1 MRRPGRWLVSDGYAA
16 YDALD
21 GIRFSRLKLMRKSPL
36 HYAHAVD
43 KDTAN
48 RGFLRAV
55 HCLVLEPW
63 RFDDLFVVDAER
75 QTASR
80 KGMHALANVGKT
92 VIKPADE
99 TKARNIANAVR
110 THPAAGPLF
119 TGEGQS
125 EVPMQWRH
133 PGTGL
138 LCKALRDRWTRDKFG
153 QRCLVDLK
161 TYGTTDPDIVGWR
174 VYELGAHIQMAHY
187 EEGARLTSGEDDIKC
202 MIVSAESG
210 PPWDVAVFEIDR
222 LGALH
227 AGQVKREELLA
238 RVAECEKTGRWPG
251 RFEDVQ
257 VLDLPSRAYPADE
270 DGSLETEN
278 LFGPESWA
286 AKEDAS

>member
-1 MRRPGRWLVSDGYAA
+1 MDGYAA

-21 GIRFSRLKLMRKSPL
+21 GIRFSRLKLMRESPL

-63 RFDDLFVVDAER
+63 RFEDLFIVDAER
-75 QTASR
+75 QTAKR
-80 KGMHALANVGKT
+80 RELHALANVGKT

-133 PGTGL
+133 PATGL

-161 TYGTTDPDIVGWR
+161 TYGTTDPRLVGRR
-174 VYELGAHIQMAHY
+174 VYDLGAHVQMAHY
-187 EEGARLTSGEDDIKC
+187 EEGARITTGDEDIKC
-202 MIVSAESG
+202 LIVSAESG
-210 PPWDVAVFEIDR
+210 PPWDVAVFELDR
-222 LGALH
+222 HGALH
-227 AGQVKREELLA
+227 AGQVEREDLMA
-238 RVAECEKTGRWPG
+238 RLAECMAADRWPG
-251 RFEDVQ
+251 RFEDVE
-257 VLDLPSRAYPADE
+257 VLDLPAFAYTDDE
-270 DGSLETEN
+270 ITTDNQEN
-278 LFGPESWA
+278 
-286 AKEDAS
+286 